1 MADTGTSSRLGI
13 GVFTVAVSVVVAP
26 LAILSGFLG
35 FFVACFGDYDS
46 DLCTADYPDAV
57 YLAIYGAPVAAML
70 VVGTLATV
78 RRSWKLA
85 ALGAGLS
92 VLLLMAWFV
101 IAIAVGSNTSS

>member
-1 MADTGTSSRLGI
+1 
-13 GVFTVAVSVVVAP
+13 
-26 LAILSGFLG
+26 
-35 FFVACFGDYDS
+35 
-46 DLCTADYPDAV
+46 
-57 YLAIYGAPVAAML
+57 ML